1 MGLLSVLGLLTP
13 TAGGQAGQ
21 AGQGGGADKKQ
32 AALEKWR
39 AVRLDAITMLR
50 TLANEAAAE
59 KDPESAKAVLET
71 NAVIRNLTA
80 DPASAQ
86 QVQELKQ
93 WLANDDVVADVCA
106 MDSDIRV
113 PLLAALATVEAAL

>member
-1 MGLLSVLGLLTP
+1 MGLLSVLGLLQP
-13 TAGGQAGQ
+13 KAGGQAGQ
-21 AGQGGGADKKQ
+21 GGQGDADKKQ

-106 MDSDIRV
+106 IDRDIRQ
-113 PLLAALATVEAAL
+113 PLLAALASVEAAL

>member
-1 MGLLSVLGLLTP
+1 MGLLSVLGLLRP
-13 TAGGQAGQ
+13 KAGGQ
-21 AGQGGGADKKQ
+21 AGQGGGIDRKQ
-32 AALEKWR
+32 AALEQWR

-50 TLANEAAAE
+50 TLANEAAAA

-106 MDSDIRV
+106 MDRDIRV